1 MLCAGPMAATIQPVI
16 LSGGAGTRLWPL
28 STPDRPKQFHALTG
42 PRTLLQETALRLSG
56 ERFAAPWAICNA
68 AHVELLIGQL
78 GDAGAPAACVVAE
91 QVGRNTAASAL
102 LAAELA
108 ARQDPAALLLL
119 APADHHVC
127 DAAALRAA
135 VLAGEAAAH
144 AGALV
149 VFGVSPDRPETAYG
163 YIEPVA
169 GDGARAVRRFTE
181 KPDAATA
188 AAWLAGGAHFW
199 NAGLVLARADT
210 LLDEAQRW
218 RPDILAAV
226 RLALPHD
233 AVPSG
238 KIVLDEAA
246 LRACP
251 TEALDRA
258 VLERTD
264 RAVMVE
270 LDAGWSDVGSFDE
283 LWRASTLDPQG
294 NSAPAD
300 AVMIKT
306 RDCWVSSDGPTV
318 ALVGVEDVAVVVRD
332 GVVLVVRRGA
342 DQAVRQAAETV
353 LARG

>member
-1 MLCAGPMAATIQPVI
+1 MAATIQPVI
-16 LSGGAGTRLWPL
+16 LSGGAGSRLWPL

-56 ERFAAPWAICNA
+56 EHFAGPWAVCNA
-68 AHVELLIGQL
+68 AHVELLVGQL
-78 GDAGAPAACVVAE
+78 ADAGAPAACVIAE
-91 QVGRNTAASAL
+91 PVGRNTAASAL

-108 ARQDPAALLLL
+108 ARNEPAALLLL
-119 APADHHVC
+119 APADHHVR
-127 DAAALRAA
+127 DPAAFRAA
-135 VLAGEAAAH
+135 VLAGEAAARG
-144 AGALV
+144 GALV
-149 VFGVSPDRPETAYG
+149 VFGVTPDRPETAYG
-163 YIEPVA
+163 YIEPEP
-169 GDGARAVRRFTE
+169 GDGPRRVRRFTE
-181 KPDAATA
+181 KPNAATA
-188 AAWLAGGAHFW
+188 AAWLMEGGRFW

-210 LLDEAQRW
+210 LLDEAERW

-226 RLALPHD
+226 RAALPRD
-233 AVPSG
+233 AAPSG
-238 KIVLDEAA
+238 LIALNEAA
-246 LRACP
+246 FSACP
-251 TEALDRA
+251 AEALDRA

-270 LDAGWSDVGSFDE
+270 LKAGWSDVGSFDE
-283 LWRASTLDPQG
+283 LWRASTLDPHG
-294 NSAPAD
+294 NSAPED

-306 RDCWVSSDGPTV
+306 SDCWVSSDGPTV